1 MDNTNILTLATQN
14 YLGLKARNN
23 MEEKPYKTQGLFFV
37 TVFIS
42 LEKTNGVEQ
51 EHSQMLDAYNGQ
63 VRYSFIIIS

>member
-1 MDNTNILTLATQN
+1 
-14 YLGLKARNN
+14 
-23 MEEKPYKTQGLFFV
+23 MEEKPHKTQGLFFV